1 MDGPPIPGLPGLN
14 PLFIGNLFEASLFG
28 IATIQVMVF
37 LQRPVSR
44 WEKLACVILW
54 CSTLLHLIAVIQ
66 FTYENIFIHEGDLR
80 EVHTPWNYSLSAV
93 LDLLISP
100 LTQIVYAFRLWK
112 IIKRTYFRTFLFAI
126 LGLLLAFSLS
136 LAIYVPY
143 RISGVP
149 MIMGVLTIDFKW
161 AVALD
166 FCLTAVIDCILSA
179 TIVVMLYRTNKR
191 LDWTDSQFYVF
202 VAYVVNSGAL
212 ASLFSIIPPIMYLT
226 LPLELVFLPF
236 RFVLTALYFNS
247 LLAMLNAQYYL
258 EDWGG
263 RSNKD
268 VYVYNGS
275 GFRQRPSQQP
285 LAPRATINEVGLP
298 LFDNQNRLKIGQ
310 MDGDLPLVQV
320 NVAKEEVHQS
330 ELDSKNHYHREGS
343 GISG

>member
-1 MDGPPIPGLPGLN
+1 MYNTSDLIPT
-14 PLFIGNLFEASLFG
+14 E
-28 IATIQVMVF
+28 
-37 LQRPVSR
+37 
-44 WEKLACVILW
+44 
-54 CSTLLHLIAVIQ
+54 
-66 FTYENIFIHEGDLR
+66 FTD
-80 EVHTPWNYSLSAV
+80 TPSFNHS
-93 LDLLISP
+93 
-100 LTQIVYAFRLWK
+100 VYAFRLWK
-112 IIKRTYFRTFLFAI
+112 IIKRTYFRTFLFII
-126 LGLLLAFSLS
+126 LGSLLAVSLS

-143 RISGVP
+143 RISKVEN
-149 MIMGVLTIDFKW
+149 IIDILEINFKW
-161 AVALD
+161 AVTLD
-166 FCLTAVIDCILSA
+166 FGLTAVIDCILSA

-202 VAYVVNSGAL
+202 IAYVVNSGAL
-212 ASLFSIIPPIMYLT
+212 ASVFSIIPPFMYAL
-226 LPLELVFLPF
+226 LPKSFVFLPF

-298 LFDNQNRLKIGQ
+298 LFESQSNGLKIGR

-330 ELDSKNHYHREGS
+330 ELD
-343 GISG
+343 